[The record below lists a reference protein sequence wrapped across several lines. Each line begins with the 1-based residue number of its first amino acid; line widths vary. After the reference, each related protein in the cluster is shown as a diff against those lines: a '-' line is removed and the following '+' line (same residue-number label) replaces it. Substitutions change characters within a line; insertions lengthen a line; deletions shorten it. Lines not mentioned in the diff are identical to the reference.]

1 MPPTFECVH
10 ARDTMAASVLNSLDI
25 IVYLYWD
32 RNLKEPGQFNHQ
44 IFIKFVLCA
53 RFCFRY
59 WGNNS
64 DRSRLKLLPSGSSFI
79 YLYFLKPHL
88 WHVEVTRLGV
98 KLELQQ
104 QAFTTATAMPDLG
117 CICDLHYSLWQHQIL
132 NLLSEA
138 RGWTCILMDT
148 SWVLFFCFIKPHS
161 WHMEVLRLGVKLQ
174 IRAIYAGLHHSSWQH
189 WIPNPMSKAR
199 DQTRIFMGTNQ
210 IHFHCASKGTPLVRF
225 LTC

>member
-10 ARDTMAASVLNSLDI
+10 ARDTKAASVLNSLDI

-79 YLYFLKPHL
+79 YWYFLKPHL
-88 WHVEVTRLGV
+88 WHMEVTRLGV
-98 KLELQQ
+98 KLELQL
-104 QAFTTATAMPDLG
+104 QAFTTAQQCQIWAAAVIYTVACGNTRSLTCWARPG
-117 CICDLHYSLWQHQIL
+117 VEPASLWIL
-132 NLLSEA
+132 V
-138 RGWTCILMDT
+138 G
-148 SWVLFFCFIKPHS
+148 FFFF
-161 WHMEVLRLGVKLQ
+161 
-174 IRAIYAGLHHSSWQH
+174 ASSSHTLDIW
-189 WIPNPMSKAR
+189 
-199 DQTRIFMGTNQ
+199 
-210 IHFHCASKGTPLVRF
+210 RF
-225 LTC
+225 SG